1 LFRIPFPFSWS
12 FPAMLRQILLFPF
25 VLLTV
30 QSACP
35 YPNGTDTAINMYSCG
50 SSADTISILSYTLSD
65 VNGKPLYPVVPSK
78 PFVLDMQSFNSG
90 PDYTDIK
97 ASVRIFEYQKSWT
110 TGQCAWSEIPTFG
123 ALDNIDACDFAD
135 NCPWKHGDLEIN
147 MVIDLSDYS
156 NIISML
162 SKNAAVQLQLTMKNY
177 NEGSKHEEIGCFIGQ
192 MKIQ

>member
-1 LFRIPFPFSWS
+1 MLQLILVFSLAVS
-12 FPAMLRQILLFPF
+12 LALA
-25 VLLTV
+25 
-30 QSACP
+30 ACP
-35 YPNGTDTAINMYSCG
+35 FPNGTDTAINMYSCA
-50 SSADTISILSYTLSD
+50 SSVDTISISSYKLTD
-65 VNGKPLYPVVPSK
+65 VNGNPMYPVVPSK

-90 PDYTDIK
+90 PVYTDVK

-123 ALDNIDACDFAD
+123 ALDNIDACDFAS
-135 NCPWKHGDLEIN
+135 NCPWLSGDLDLN
-147 MVIDLSDYS
+147 MVLDFSDYS

-162 SKNAAVQLQLTMKNY
+162 TKNSAVQLQLTLKNY